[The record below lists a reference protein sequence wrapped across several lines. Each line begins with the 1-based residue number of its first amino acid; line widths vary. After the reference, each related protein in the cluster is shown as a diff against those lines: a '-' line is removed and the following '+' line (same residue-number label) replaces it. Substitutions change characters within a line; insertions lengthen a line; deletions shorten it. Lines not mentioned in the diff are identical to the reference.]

1 MMQDVVTDLT
11 HWPPRSAA
19 APPPPAP
26 EPAKASAPAEPESE
40 APSSGL
46 RWRSKAR

>member
-11 HWPPRSAA
+11 HWPPRSAT
-19 APPPPAP
+19 PPPAAP
-26 EPAKASAPAEPESE
+26 APAKASAPAEPESE

-46 RWRSKAR
+46 RWRSKGR